1 MTQLEFQHVLVTN
14 VQIADEQTKTVD
26 GEEQTALTTS
36 THYIVTLALTPE
48 QSERFVF
55 ASEFGHVWLSQEPA
69 SVSDDGTRL
78 VTLGNAYLGGEV
90 MAEVIL
96 GADMPAELIA
106 DVSSALADMGISVRQ
121 PPQLPLRRST
131 LPAAR
136 SSSSCRPRA
145 ARARPSSP
153 ATSQWS
159 WREQFPGQV
168 AAVDLDVQFGD
179 LGSSLGLRPEHTLA
193 HLARSSSID
202 ATTTKV
208 FLTPYERN
216 LYVLCGAPTP
226 EEADDVTPDHVSAVL
241 TMLANDF
248 AFVVVDTPAGL
259 DERTLAAMECATD
272 LLLVSS
278 LDVSSIRSLRKVVD
292 TLDKLGVTTPRHFV
306 LNRADAKVGIDV
318 NDAAAAVGLPV
329 AGTIPSSREVP
340 LAMNLGSPVVVTE
353 PKSNV
358 AKQFQQLAQLFA
370 PVVETAPKRRWRR

>member
-1 MTQLEFQHVLVTN
+1 
-14 VQIADEQTKTVD
+14 
-26 GEEQTALTTS
+26 
-36 THYIVTLALTPE
+36 
-48 QSERFVF
+48 
-55 ASEFGHVWLSQEPA
+55 
-69 SVSDDGTRL
+69 
-78 VTLGNAYLGGEV
+78 

-121 PPQLPLRRST
+121 PPQLPPPPIDT
-131 LPAAR
+131 
-136 SSSSCRPRA
+136 PRGKVIVVV
-145 ARARPSSP
+145 SP
-153 ATSQWS
+153 KGGSGKTVLASNLAVVLAN
-159 WREQFPGQV
+159 RFPGQV

-259 DERTLAAMECATD
+259 DDRTLAAVECASD

-358 AKQFQQLAQLFA
+358 AKQFQQLAHLFS
-370 PVVETAPKRRWRR
+370 VVETAPKRRWRR